1 MLFMM
6 KRSFISCYIIS
17 MTVPLKGTTGKKRL
31 HKKFFQT
38 GISLVNFHPPKLKW
52 VFLFLK
58 SLITTQILDTT
69 TSPKSNNLHSRLPF
83 DRQELTS
90 TLNISIFPLSVYVFV
105 EIMAFANLSNP
116 FDIFDTMSQ
125 VASLPNSLSIYK
137 SIHKT
142 VSNF

>member
-1 MLFMM
+1 MLFML

-17 MTVPLKGTTGKKRL
+17 MTVPLKGTTGKKRV

-38 GISLVNFHPPKLKW
+38 SISLVNSHPPKLNI
-52 VFLFLK
+52 FLFLK
-58 SLITTQILDTT
+58 ILITTQILNTAI
-69 TSPKSNNLHSRLPF
+69 SPKSNNLHSRLPS

-142 VSNF
+142 VSNL